1 MEDPSNPLS
10 ALPSAITLCSFSV
23 GIGDYD
29 RGLKDLDLLK
39 MGFRG
44 WLILDRFFSS
54 DAIPSES
61 FRCNHK

>member
-1 MEDPSNPLS
+1 MNITIRNGRSIQS
-10 ALPSAITLCSFSV
+10 TVCFAICYYFMQFFCWN
-23 GIGDYD
+23 GDYD

-54 DAIPSES
+54 DAIPSEP
-61 FRCNHK
+61 